1 MAEQVR
7 LAVVLHG
14 SIGVGKTTLGKALA
28 RQLGGSYID
37 GDQFQHAGRPWFASG
52 RKVAGELVKAAVS
65 ATHTGA
71 PAVLGYPLRCTD
83 HMFLKHRLALAGVRL
98 FFINLRAPLEIIVA
112 AGRGRS
118 FTEWERQRTAEMIE
132 QGYNNRPWSN
142 AWIDTSGSQDTSM
155 RKIVEAL
162 VEANIVQEIR

>member
-1 MAEQVR
+1 MPEQVP

-28 RQLGGSYID
+28 RHLGGSYID
-37 GDQFQHAGRPWFASG
+37 GDQFQQVGRPWFASS
-52 RKVAGELVKAAVS
+52 RKVAGELVKAAVN

-83 HMFLKHRLALAGVRL
+83 HIYLKHRLAITRARS
-98 FFINLRAPLEIIVA
+98 FFINLQAPLEIIVA
-112 AGRGRS
+112 PDRGRS

-132 QGYNNRPWSN
+132 QGYNSRPWSN

-155 RKIVEAL
+155 RRGRGSAD
-162 VEANIVQEIR
+162 

>member
-1 MAEQVR
+1 MAEQVP

-28 RQLGGSYID
+28 RHLGGSYID
-37 GDQFQHAGRPWFASG
+37 GDQFQDAGRPWFASS
-52 RKVAGELVKAAVS
+52 RKVAGELVKAAVR

-83 HMFLKHRLALAGVRL
+83 HIHLKHRLATAGVRT
-98 FFINLRAPLEIIVA
+98 FFVNLQAPLEIIVA
-112 AGRGRS
+112 PARGRS

-132 QGYNNRPWSN
+132 QGYNSRPWSN
-142 AWIDTSGSQDTSM
+142 AWIDTSGSEDTSM

-162 VEANIVQEIR
+162 IGSNIVQENR